1 MPGHGLGNSKMHAL
15 FNSATTIFSI
25 YLLGSI
31 LASGPSTLAEDSP
44 VLGAVREHEHAPI
57 VVPSMPVIE
66 RLPVKVI
73 EPIDL
78 KVGKSGSV
86 LVADRAAQCVFR
98 LNRDGEVSL
107 PIADVSHLQRIQI
120 DADDNLYILTS
131 DAHESQIQMVTPIG
145 TCIVLYDLNF
155 AATSFV
161 RDRTGQFIVAESSK
175 SRIWEISTTGDVTEL
190 TQISQPVSDIV
201 LNAGGQA
208 EVLLE
213 SGDIV
218 HVSAAGV
225 VTRTGYA
232 PSGSSRLM
240 LLPDGSLLAIAGPLN
255 GHAELV
261 YPTRGNL
268 RPTEFRRYAIVPQGT
283 QAVGFDSLGNLVL
296 ANPDL
301 RAITKV
307 TSHFQVPCPH
317 CGRLTEMHL
326 KRDAE
331 ALINNHS
338 RSF

>member
-1 MPGHGLGNSKMHAL
+1 MQASLK
-15 FNSATTIFSI
+15 SAITGYFI

-31 LASGPSTLAEDSP
+31 LTSGASTLAEDSP
-44 VLGAVREHEHAPI
+44 LLGAVRDHEHAPI
-57 VVPSMPVIE
+57 IVPSMPVIE

-78 KVGKSGSV
+78 KVGNSGSV
-86 LVADRAAQCVFR
+86 FVADRSAQCVF
-98 LNRDGEVSL
+98 LVNRDGEVSL
-107 PIADVSHLQRIQI
+107 PIADVSNLQRIQI
-120 DADDNLYILTS
+120 DADDNLYLLTS
-131 DAHESQIQMVTPIG
+131 DAYESQIQMVTPIG
-145 TCIVLYDLNF
+145 RSMVLYDLNF
-155 AATSFV
+155 AAKSFI
-161 RDRTGQFIVAESSK
+161 RDSIGQFIVAARNEG
-175 SRIWEISTTGDVTEL
+175 RIVEISSTGDVTEL
-190 TQISQPVSDIV
+190 AQISQPVSDIV

-213 SGDIV
+213 SGDII

-225 VTRTGYA
+225 VIPTGYA

-240 LLPDGSLLAIAGPLN
+240 LQPDGSLLAIAGPLN

-261 YPTRGNL
+261 YAVRGSL
-268 RPTEFRRYAIVPQGT
+268 QPKEFMGYATVPQGT
-283 QAVGFDSLGNLVL
+283 QAVGFDSLGNLFL

-307 TSHFQVPCPH
+307 TSHFRIPCPH
-317 CGRLTEMHL
+317 CGRSTEMHF

-331 ALINNHS
+331 GQINNHS